1 MTFHLPLELID
12 NSTPVIDQFLS
23 SPFLDVAKPF
33 RLQ

>member
-23 SPFLDVAKPF
+23 LHVAEPF